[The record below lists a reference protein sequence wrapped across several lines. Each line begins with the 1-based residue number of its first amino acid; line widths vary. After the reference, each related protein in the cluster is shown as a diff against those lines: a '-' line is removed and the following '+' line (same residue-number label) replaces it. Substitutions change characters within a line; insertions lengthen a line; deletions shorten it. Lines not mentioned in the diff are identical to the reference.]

1 MHKKDCICK
10 KPARVF
16 FTHLSPLC
24 RECFALL
31 LRRRARKAIR
41 DHGELKPNQKVF
53 IDGEKVVSI
62 LFKSAVT
69 GLPLKYVPKSRA
81 DSGRLRSSSLRVGSA
96 DATPTADVIIT
107 GKTAD
112 DEAVEFLENL
122 FAGKKQKKSKSLNI
136 FENITSA
143 ELEKYCELK
152 KIIRKNR
159 KKSELRQK
167 LEELEQRYPG
177 IMFALQK
184 SSKSF

>member
-31 LRRRARKAIR
+31 LRRRARKAIQ
-41 DHGELKPNQKVF
+41 DYGWLKPNQRVF
-53 IDGEKVVSI
+53 IDGEKAVSI

-69 GLPLKYVPKSRA
+69 GLPLKYVSKSK
-81 DSGRLRSSSLRVGSA
+81 
-96 DATPTADVIIT
+96 TEVIIV

-184 SSKSF
+184 SRESFS

>member
-1 MHKKDCICK
+1 MNKKVCICK

-31 LRRRARKAIR
+31 LRRRARKAIQ
-41 DHGELKPNQKVF
+41 DYGWLKPNQRVF
-53 IDGEKVVSI
+53 IDGEKAVSI

-69 GLPLKYVPKSRA
+69 GLPLKYVSKSK
-81 DSGRLRSSSLRVGSA
+81 
-96 DATPTADVIIT
+96 TEVIIV

-184 SSKSF
+184 SRKSF

>member
-1 MHKKDCICK
+1 MNKRVCICK

-24 RECFALL
+24 KDCFVLL
-31 LRRRARKAIR
+31 LRRRARKSIR

-53 IDGEKVVSI
+53 IDGKGALPI
-62 LFKSAVT
+62 LFKSAIT
-69 GLPLKYVPKSRA
+69 GLPLKYVP
-81 DSGRLRSSSLRVGSA
+81 RSKA
-96 DATPTADVIIT
+96 EVIIT

-122 FAGKKQKKSKSLNI
+122 FAGKKQKKSKALNI
-136 FENITSA
+136 FENITTA
-143 ELEKYCELK
+143 ELEKYCEIN
-152 KIIRKNR
+152 KIIRPNR
-159 KKSELRQK
+159 KKSGLRQK

-184 SSKSF
+184 SRESFS

>member
-31 LRRRARKAIR
+31 LRRRARKAIQ
-41 DHGELKPNQKVF
+41 DYGWLKPNQRVF
-53 IDGEKVVSI
+53 IDGEKAVSI

-69 GLPLKYVPKSRA
+69 GLPLKYVSKSK
-81 DSGRLRSSSLRVGSA
+81 
-96 DATPTADVIIT
+96 TEVIIV

-184 SSKSF
+184 SRKSF

>member
-1 MHKKDCICK
+1 MNKKVCICK

-53 IDGEKVVSI
+53 IDGKGALPI
-62 LFKSAVT
+62 LFKSAIT
-69 GLPLKYVPKSRA
+69 GLPVKYVPKA
-81 DSGRLRSSSLRVGSA
+81 KA
-96 DATPTADVIIT
+96 EVIIT

-122 FAGKKQKKSKSLNI
+122 FAGKKQKKSKALNI

-184 SSKSF
+184 SRESFS

>member
-1 MHKKDCICK
+1 MNKKVCICK

-24 RECFALL
+24 KDCFVLL
-31 LRRRARKAIR
+31 LRRRARKSIR

-53 IDGEKVVSI
+53 IDDKGALPAV
-62 LFKSAVT
+62 FKSAIT
-69 GLPLKYVPKSRA
+69 GLPLKYVP
-81 DSGRLRSSSLRVGSA
+81 RSKA
-96 DATPTADVIIT
+96 EVIIT

-122 FAGKKQKKSKSLNI
+122 FAGKKQKKSKALNI
-136 FENITSA
+136 FENITTA
-143 ELEKYCELK
+143 ELEKYCEIK
-152 KIIRKNR
+152 KIILPNR
-159 KKSELRQK
+159 KKSGLRQK

-184 SSKSF
+184 SSKTMS